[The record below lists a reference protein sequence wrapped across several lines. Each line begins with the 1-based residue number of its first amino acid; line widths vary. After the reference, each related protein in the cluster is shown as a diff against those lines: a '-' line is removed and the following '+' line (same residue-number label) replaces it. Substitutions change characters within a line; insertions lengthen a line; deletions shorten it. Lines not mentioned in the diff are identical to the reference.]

1 MNICNEPKFSFSSK
15 DKTIYRILGNSLE
28 IYNLPNNSN
37 RFTSDKDASIRLE
50 KYVEKEITPKRTI
63 SK

>member
-28 IYNLPNNSN
+28 SYNLPNNSN
-37 RFTSDKDASIRLE
+37 RFVSDKDVSIRLE

>member
-37 RFTSDKDASIRLE
+37 RFLSDKDISIRLE

>member
-1 MNICNEPKFSFSSK
+1 MNICNEPKFSFNSK